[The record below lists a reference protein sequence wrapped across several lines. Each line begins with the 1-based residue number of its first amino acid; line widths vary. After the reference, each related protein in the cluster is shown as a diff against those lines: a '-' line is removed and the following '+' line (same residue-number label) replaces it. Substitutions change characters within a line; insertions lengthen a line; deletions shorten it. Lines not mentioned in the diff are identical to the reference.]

1 MRWPTASWSPFT
13 TGTLRTVPT
22 ARMQLSGG
30 LMMAVNSVTS
40 NMPRFEIVNVEP
52 MNSSGLSF
60 LSRARAAR
68 SFTSR
73 EISTTCLRSAL
84 RTTGV
89 MRPSASDTATP
100 RCTSAWV
107 WIASPVHEALT
118 VGKRVSALAQ
128 AFSTR
133 SL

>member
-1 MRWPTASWSPFT
+1 
-13 TGTLRTVPT
+13 
-22 ARMQLSGG
+22 MQLSGG
-30 LMMAVNSVTS
+30 LMIAVNSVTS
-40 NMPRFEIVNVEP
+40 NMPRFETVKVEP

-60 LSRARAAR
+60 LSRARAAS

-73 EISTTCLRSAL
+73 EISTTCLRSAF

-89 MRPSASDTATP
+89 MRPSARETATP

-107 WIASPVHEALT
+107 WMASPVHEALT
-118 VGKRVSALAQ
+118 TGKRVSAFAQ
-128 AFSTR
+128 ALRTR